1 MQHEKNQGKP
11 RFSGQNLSLEAAL
24 AHPKYAD
31 FANELA
37 HLAMNDRTV
46 PYHRSYLL
54 AAQDFILERI
64 EQIKRDM
71 PGTTLKE
78 AVSLVLD
85 DLPNNLDARLLL
97 ELTRFTIETWEN
109 VAFEK
114 VEQVVG

>member
-1 MQHEKNQGKP
+1 MQQEKNQNTP
-11 RFSGQNLSLEAAL
+11 RFSGKTLSLQAAL
-24 AHPKYAD
+24 AHPKYA
-31 FANELA
+31 ELA
-37 HLAMNDRTV
+37 TELARLVVNDQTV

-64 EQIKRDM
+64 GQIKDDA

-97 ELTRFTIETWEN
+97 ELTRFTIETWEY
-109 VAFEK
+109 AR
-114 VEQVVG
+114 VESLSEMAV